1 LCKAEA
7 PASHLVDAVWL
18 LLGYENDRK
27 WLRVG
32 VCMPARFC
40 FLSFFIGGVII
51 SKEQQQVNEAIR
63 AREVRLIGGNGEQ
76 LGIQPLREALRMA
89 QEQNL
94 DLVNVAPQ
102 AKPPVC
108 RIMDYGKYRYE
119 QSKREKEA
127 RRKQKIV
134 QLKEVRLSPSI
145 EDHDVQTKLKNV
157 VKFLQQGDKV
167 KLSIRFRG
175 REITH
180 QDLGRRVLVRMAQ
193 EVKEISE
200 IERQPKLE
208 GRQMIMILTPKSSN

>member
-1 LCKAEA
+1 
-7 PASHLVDAVWL
+7 
-18 LLGYENDRK
+18 
-27 WLRVG
+27 
-32 VCMPARFC
+32 M
-40 FLSFFIGGVII
+40 
-51 SKEQQQVNEAIR
+51 
-63 AREVRLIGGNGEQ
+63 RLIGSGGEQ
-76 LGIQPLREALRMA
+76 LGIQPLREALRLA

-119 QSKREKEA
+119 QSKRDKEA
-127 RRKQKIV
+127 RKNQKIV

-145 EDHDVQTKLKNV
+145 EENDVQTKLKNV
-157 VKFLQQGDKV
+157 KKFLEQGDKV

-180 QDLGRRVLVRMAQ
+180 QDLGRKVLVRMAD
-193 EVKEISE
+193 EVSEISD

-208 GRQMIMILTPKSSN
+208 GRQMIMILSPKSVKN

>member
-1 LCKAEA
+1 
-7 PASHLVDAVWL
+7 VWATFVHTFCIGNL
-18 LLGYENDRK
+18 L
-27 WLRVG
+27 
-32 VCMPARFC
+32 PT
-40 FLSFFIGGVII
+40 GGVII
-51 SKEQQQVNEAIR
+51 SKEQQQVNDAIR
-63 AREVRLIGGNGEQ
+63 AREVRLIGANGEQ

-127 RRKQKIV
+127 RRNQKIV

-157 VKFLQQGDKV
+157 VKFLEQGDKV

-180 QDLGRRVLVRMAQ
+180 QDLGRRVLVRMAK
-193 EVKEISE
+193 EVKEISD